1 VLSAVLGAAGSMLFV
16 RTNRRFGQSAVPAES
31 RNTRMPVQRS
41 FVRGGLRGVGSREGS
56 GDGLDSTGSGNGGYF
71 EQARM

>member
-1 VLSAVLGAAGSMLFV
+1 
-16 RTNRRFGQSAVPAES
+16 
-31 RNTRMPVQRS
+31 MPVQRS